1 MREIAHCLN
10 LPNAD
15 KINWTLIVS
24 STSDSASTQKRF
36 NKLLQDKREEDENQ
50 FGPACQNAVEI
61 VENFCYM
68 HLGVNLRKAFLKGA
82 KNVTAS
88 DSAAGDTESTASRD
102 QCQVDTMVHEFCK
115 VFGKHGVPEYGCGT
129 LAFPDF
135 LELKIRESTSYDE
148 VVSYYQQ
155 CIKVSLERQVGS
167 RYFVTACTA
176 GKILFL
182 QEAALEFLLYTGKD
196 AGNRLEQD
204 VFRKLQDPQELVQLK
219 ADAL

>member
-1 MREIAHCLN
+1 M
-10 LPNAD
+10 
-15 KINWTLIVS
+15 S
-24 STSDSASTQKRF
+24 S
-36 NKLLQDKREEDENQ
+36 
-50 FGPACQNAVEI
+50 G
-61 VENFCYM
+61 
-68 HLGVNLRKAFLKGA
+68 H
-82 KNVTAS
+82 
-88 DSAAGDTESTASRD
+88 
-102 QCQVDTMVHEFCK
+102 K

-135 LELKIRESTSYDE
+135 LELKIRESTSYDK

-167 RYFVTACTA
+167 RYFVTACNA

-182 QEAALEFLLYTGKD
+182 QEAALEFLLYTGND

-219 ADAL
+219 ADALMFHHVYADLSMLAKSTDLNKSSLDMNEHNLELQHFL